1 MIATTIS
8 NSISEKPFCFRIIVC
23 PRLRLVCDGRLT
35 ISLVTIALS
44 LPEKSDESDARL
56 CRQALPFR
64 LLAGFGNLSRVVID
78 LNLTLHG
85 CSIDNIWHLKRERLV
100 AAGGLIRKHLSQKLA
115 VVVPAMDRSSIVF
128 GKSENNH

>member
-1 MIATTIS
+1 MVRIPLAAADSLAAIRARSRFGIAMAAMIRMIATTIS

-44 LPEKSDESDARL
+44 LPEKCDESDARL

-64 LLAGFGNLSRVVID
+64 LLAGRGSLSRVVID

-85 CSIDNIWHLKRERLV
+85 CSIDNIWHLKRDAWSRP
-100 AAGGLIRKHLSQKLA
+100 GS
-115 VVVPAMDRSSIVF
+115 
-128 GKSENNH
+128 